1 MRKRCRGGKG
11 SVRGT
16 NPSCQALS
24 YLDAVR
30 AILFLTLF
38 CAFLQASAQGSAFDT
53 NAPLPQDTTR
63 ASINRPRLY
72 RTIAIEGA
80 LWAGSMAYLQSVW
93 YRDHA
98 RVPFEFYD
106 DSRGYLQVDKA
117 GHAWG
122 SYIESYLGHR
132 ALRACGVSK
141 GKALLYG
148 GTLGIIL
155 QTPIEVWDG
164 MYEGWGFSWSDMAA
178 NAAGSLLVIGQEAA
192 WDEQPIKYKWTFTPS
207 PYAEQANGYL
217 GEMLAGQVFND
228 YNGHTYWL
236 SVPLQK
242 LGWSAAP
249 PWLCI
254 SAGYSANGMFG
265 EFENRKSYRGV
276 AIPETRRYRQW
287 LLSLDVDW
295 TRIRTR
301 SRFLKAVFNG
311 MFAVK
316 IPFPA
321 VEVNGLGRVRGYG
334 LYW

>member
-1 MRKRCRGGKG
+1 MAQEPNVVGVCRPC
-11 SVRGT
+11 V
-16 NPSCQALS
+16 
-24 YLDAVR
+24 
-30 AILFLTLF
+30 
-38 CAFLQASAQGSAFDT
+38 
-53 NAPLPQDTTR
+53 
-63 ASINRPRLY
+63 Y
-72 RTIAIEGA
+72 RTVAVEGA
-80 LWAGSMAYLQSVW
+80 LFAGLMTYLHGVW
-93 YRDHA
+93 YKDVP
-98 RVPFEFYD
+98 RVPFHFYN

-132 ALRACGVSK
+132 ALRACGVPK

-164 MYEGWGFSWSDMAA
+164 MYEGWGFSWPDMAA

-192 WDEQPIKYKWTFTPS
+192 WDDQPVKYKWTFTPS
-207 PYAEQANGYL
+207 PYAKQANGYL
-217 GEMLAGQVFND
+217 GETFAGQIFND

-242 LGWSAAP
+242 LGLSAAP

-265 EFENRKSYRGV
+265 EFENRRSYRGV
-276 AIPETRRYRQW
+276 RIPETQRYRQW

-295 TRIRTR
+295 TRIPTR
-301 SRFLKAVFNG
+301 SKLLKKVFNG
-311 MFAVK
+311 MFAIK
-316 IPFPA
+316 LPLPA
-321 VEVNGLGRVRGYG
+321 IELNGLGRVKAYG
-334 LYW
+334 IYW